1 MIEHEL
7 PVAGHEAA
15 VGEEDGLVGVEAG
28 KLHLALLGE
37 VGGVGGVA
45 VLHPAPV
52 LGLEPCTSQGS
63 APPHP
68 IFFYLQDPL
77 I

>member
-15 VGEEDGLVGVEAG
+15 VGEADGLVGVEAG

-52 LGLEPCTSQGS
+52 LGLEP
-63 APPHP
+63 
-68 IFFYLQDPL
+68 
-77 I
+77 

>member
-15 VGEEDGLVGVEAG
+15 VGEADGLVGVKAG
-28 KLHLALLGE
+28 KLQLALLGE

-45 VLHPAPV
+45 LLHPAPV
-52 LGLEPCTSQGS
+52 LGLEPCIHQSC
-63 APPHP
+63 
-68 IFFYLQDPL
+68 IC
-77 I
+77 

>member
-15 VGEEDGLVGVEAG
+15 VGEADGLVGVEAG
-28 KLHLALLGE
+28 KLQLALLGE

-52 LGLEPCTSQGS
+52 LGLEPCTHQSS

-68 IFFYLQDPL
+68 ISLYMLNPL